1 MFLPSLG
8 NRLFLG
14 VSGAGI
20 GVAVGLGLHADSQA
34 QVCP

>member
-1 MFLPSLG
+1 MFLPSLS
-8 NRLFLG
+8 NRVSLG

-20 GVAVGLGLHADSQA
+20 GVAIGLSLLADSQA